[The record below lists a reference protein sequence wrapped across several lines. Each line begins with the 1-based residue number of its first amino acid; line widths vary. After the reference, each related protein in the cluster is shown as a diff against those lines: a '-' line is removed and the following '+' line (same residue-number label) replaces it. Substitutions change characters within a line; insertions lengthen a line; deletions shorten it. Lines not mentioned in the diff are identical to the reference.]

1 MISSDEAIRASTQ
14 WILGMSIT
22 WGEHSE
28 DYAFRQSLQSHMDT
42 VLEDGNSAGPEF
54 YERFGGV
61 YSEVGRW
68 KAAEKLY
75 VQARDAALGVHRA
88 EHRYSVGH
96 GEACD
101 DVLES
106 RTVKGGRELGLQVRD
121 GCLKVLGAEHPD
133 TLLAMGNFA
142 GTYGCQGQWKETVS
156 VTVVLSHS
164 PCKRTYL
171 KRCDCINK
179 KAWILD
185 GLAAR
190 IPCNHVQ
197 FPQALYE

>member
-1 MISSDEAIRASTQ
+1 MITEIQSYSLIEFDIGNQTYSIHPLVHAWIHTMISSDEAIRASTQ

-42 VLEDGNSAGPEF
+42 VLEDRNSAGPEF

-101 DVLES
+101 NVLES
-106 RTVKGGRELGLQVRD
+106 RMVKGGRELGLQVRD

-133 TLLAMGNFA
+133 TLLAMG
-142 GTYGCQGQWKETVS
+142 
-156 VTVVLSHS
+156 
-164 PCKRTYL
+164 
-171 KRCDCINK
+171 
-179 KAWILD
+179 
-185 GLAAR
+185 
-190 IPCNHVQ
+190 VQ
-197 FPQALYE
+197 RV